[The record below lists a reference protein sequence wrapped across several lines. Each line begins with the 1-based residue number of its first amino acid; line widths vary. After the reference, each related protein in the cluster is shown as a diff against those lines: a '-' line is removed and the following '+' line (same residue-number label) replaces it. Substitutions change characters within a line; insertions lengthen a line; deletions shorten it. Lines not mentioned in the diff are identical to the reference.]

1 VLGVRATFHL
11 AEEAGRAYWVGTI
24 DDGRRNGNS
33 AIPHP
38 IGELIE
44 SDVIKAIMPSNLINW
59 AAVRL
64 AGTVGLG
71 FVAVCAEQ

>member
-44 SDVIKAIMPSNLINW
+44 SDVIKAIMPS
-59 AAVRL
+59 
-64 AGTVGLG
+64 
-71 FVAVCAEQ
+71 